1 MFRMEELLKDLIR
14 INTIQAYINLNL
26 LYKQDLASLGDLIL
40 TDKGKETLRG
50 MERDY
55 MKIAEQISKIAA
67 RYKRKGEVEE
77 DFSGFFKVE
86 R

>member
-1 MFRMEELLKDLIR
+1 MEDLLKDLIR

-40 TDKGKETLRG
+40 TDKGKDTLRS

-55 MKIAEQISKIAA
+55 MRIVEEISKIAGKY
-67 RYKRKGEVEE
+67 RRKGEV
-77 DFSGFFKVE
+77 DDAFQGFFKVE

>member
-1 MFRMEELLKDLIR
+1 MEDELLRDLIR
-14 INTIQAYINLNL
+14 INTIQAYISLNL
-26 LYKQDLASLGDLIL
+26 LYKQDLAALGDLIL

-55 MKIAEQISKIAA
+55 MKIVEQISKVAGK
-67 RYKRKGEVEE
+67 YKRDE
-77 DFSGFFKVE
+77 DWEKTFGGFFRVE